1 DVCKTP
7 APPAPPIPLPYP
19 NLAMM
24 NQAIPPTCSLKVL
37 VVNKPTVH
45 KMTTIAMSSG
55 DEPGAALGVKSSMIK
70 GPAKFVTASKKVF
83 VEGKPMVFL
92 SCDTR
97 QNGDNANTV
106 GKVVAPSQSK
116 VFVKS

>member
-1 DVCKTP
+1 
-7 APPAPPIPLPYP
+7 
-19 NLAMM
+19 M
-24 NQAIPPTCSLKVL
+24 
-37 VVNKPTVH
+37 
-45 KMTTIAMSSG
+45 
-55 DEPGAALGVKSSMIK
+55 
-70 GPAKFVTASKKVF
+70 
-83 VEGKPMVFL
+83 MVFL